1 MLFRSVNH
9 LQAARN
15 VFSNAQASYLK
26 MLGIPETCLPRS
38 LPFYERLRYG
48 VRFIQLINK
57 RIPNISIGANMELY
71 ARFQFRG
78 NGLWTPLTR
87 LERILVALYGNIL
100 GRLSNKDN

>member
-1 MLFRSVNH
+1 VNH

-26 MLGIPETCLPRS
+26 SLGIPESSLPRP
-38 LPFYERLRYG
+38 LPFHERLHYG
-48 VRFIQLINK
+48 ITFIRLINK

-78 NGLWTPLTR
+78 NGLWTPFTR
-87 LERILVALYGNIL
+87 LERIGVALYGSLI
-100 GRLSNKDN
+100 GRMHK